1 MTFMQTKR
9 FNMFKTDEMSQ
20 QLQSAEKLVKKNQE
34 QRAEKQAKMTSL
46 YQTLNDKNFSIEDS
60 DKFSLDFENAS
71 LSNVKDAED
80 ALNNNMVRLIT
91 SLDSTT
97 SQLGSSFSTM
107 RELTGKEKFVSFFSK
122 SKAAE
127 MRSGRIAQASIEQ
140 NLQDLISQSN
150 SITSLLQAQ
159 LGDLE
164 NEHGIGSKNLSDT
177 LDLRKTATADL
188 ASVRSQL
195 EGLSP
200 QIEEL
205 MLAKS
210 NEEDATRRT
219 EIESELNTLVQQ
231 ENSLKDA
238 EAVELNK
245 SMTLERYIE
254 LNKSNV
260 DSLNNQITAQK
271 VMIQKLKTDTAQR
284 EVLYQSLEVSLKTA
298 EQQET
303 AHAINKI
310 GTETDKVVQKMHAQ
324 IGASASNALSDMME
338 EHKGNMQDAQ
348 EVLRKK
354 AEADEIFLRRF
365 GNVAQEHDAANYNQ

>member
-1 MTFMQTKR
+1 
-9 FNMFKTDEMSQ
+9 MFKTDQMSQ
-20 QLQSAEKLVKKNQE
+20 QLQSAEKLVKQNQE
-34 QRAEKQAKMTSL
+34 QRAEKQSKMSSL

-71 LSNVKDAED
+71 LSNVKDAEE
-80 ALNNNMVRLIT
+80 ALNQNMVRLIT

-97 SQLGSSFSTM
+97 SQLGSDFSTM
-107 RELTGKEKFVSFFSK
+107 RELTGMEKFVSFFSK

-159 LGDLE
+159 LSDLE
-164 NEHGIGSKNLSDT
+164 NEHVIGSKNLNDT
-177 LDLRKTATADL
+177 LDLRKTATAEL
-188 ASVRSQL
+188 ASIRESL

-200 QIEEL
+200 QIEE
-205 MLAKS
+205 MMMAKS

-219 EIESELNTLVQQ
+219 EIELELNTLVQQ
-231 ENSLKDA
+231 ENALKDS

-260 DSLNNQITAQK
+260 DSLNNQITSQK

-324 IGASASNALSDMME
+324 IGASASNALADMME
-338 EHKGNMQDAQ
+338 EHKGDMQDAQ
-348 EVLRKK
+348 DVLRRKV
-354 AEADEIFLRRF
+354 EADEIFLRRF
-365 GNVAQEHDAANYNQ
+365 GHVAQEHDTAGYDK